1 MGDVQP
7 WYGNTIDINIL
18 LNEPGNILPGK
29 NRSMNDNFNRC
40 SRFLLLIGAIM
51 SILTGNIAYLLFSIL
66 LLYLCGYMY
75 KNYGGFVF
83 SRFNNENC
91 QNPTPENPMANV
103 LLSDYKNAIEKK
115 PACKYDDVKN
125 QINNSLYDAFN
136 VDENDFNWKNNSQ
149 RQFFSMPST
158 TIPNDRDAFLD
169 FVSGGQRYKKMCKE
183 DAFVCTG
190 REGGISTN
198 SGP

>member
-7 WYGNTIDINIL
+7 WYGNTIDVNIL
-18 LNEPGNILPGK
+18 LSQPGDLIPSK
-29 NRSMNDNFNRC
+29 TKSMNDNFNRC
-40 SRFLLLIGAIM
+40 SRFVLLVGGIM
-51 SILTGNIAYLLFSIL
+51 SILTGNITYLLISIL

-91 QNPTPENPMANV
+91 QHPTPDNPLANV
-103 LLSDYKNAIEKK
+103 LLTDYENARDKK
-115 PACKYDDVKN
+115 PACKYEDVKDEL
-125 QINNSLYDAFN
+125 NNSLYKAFN

-158 TIPNDRDAFLD
+158 TIPNDRDSFLD
-169 FVSGGQRYKKMCKE
+169 FVSGNQRYKKMCKE
-183 DAFVCTG
+183 SPFVCTG
-190 REGGISTN
+190 HEGGISTRA
-198 SGP
+198 GP

>member
-1 MGDVQP
+1 
-7 WYGNTIDINIL
+7 
-18 LNEPGNILPGK
+18 
-29 NRSMNDNFNRC
+29 
-40 SRFLLLIGAIM
+40 
-51 SILTGNIAYLLFSIL
+51 
-66 LLYLCGYMY
+66 MY

-83 SRFNNENC
+83 TRFNKENC
-91 QNPTPENPMANV
+91 QKPSPENPMANV
-103 LLSDYKNAIEKK
+103 LLSDYKNAKEKK

-125 QINNSLYDAFN
+125 QINNSLYDSFN

-169 FVSGGQRYKKMCKE
+169 FVSGNQRYKKMCKE
-183 DAFVCTG
+183 DSFTCTG
-190 REGGISTN
+190 YEGGVSTN